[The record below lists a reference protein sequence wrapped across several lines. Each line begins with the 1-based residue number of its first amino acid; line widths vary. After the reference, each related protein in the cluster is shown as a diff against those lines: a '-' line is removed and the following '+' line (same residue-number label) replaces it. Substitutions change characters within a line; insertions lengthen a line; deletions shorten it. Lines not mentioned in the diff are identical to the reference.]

1 MGEIRIEDRNTTA
14 LAGITGRE
22 NVERNHMM
30 KAKIAARYRLYVA
43 GLVLTSFSVLPESRA
58 DVISDWNDIAV
69 PLIRNAPNVTAT
81 RQLALVHVAQ
91 FEAVNAVVGKY
102 TPYVVN
108 LAAPGASP
116 EAAAAQA
123 AHDVLVHLYPTNQ
136 AALDSSLATSLAAIT
151 GSGSKPD
158 GITLGAAVAAQL
170 WSLRG
175 SDGTTLTVSNYFPA
189 GQGLWQPT
197 PGGAAT
203 PVSQQYAYATPW
215 ALRSASQFRPGP
227 PPDLTSALWTTDYNE
242 IKSLG
247 ATNSSTRT
255 PDQTD
260 IGLFIIEFPFFLLN
274 SALKQAI
281 ATNSLNLVDSAR
293 AFALMH
299 MASSDA
305 GIAVWDAK
313 YAYDFWRPVTAIR
326 GADTNAN
333 PATVP
338 DPTWLPLRTTPSHP
352 EYPCAHCTI
361 SAAMCEVLAAIFGD
375 NFTFTLE
382 SPSLPGKP
390 RTFQKFSDYAALSL
404 EGRLYA
410 GFHYRNS
417 SNVGLALGRSVGQY
431 AANNFLSSAPQLTGQ
446 LQTNEFRLT
455 TRNVGTLQQSIQTST
470 DLVTW
475 VTLTNY
481 TSTDNT
487 VQITDPQSASAGHK
501 FYRAVAQ

>member
-1 MGEIRIEDRNTTA
+1 MKTKTVTTHCLCYA
-14 LAGITGRE
+14 GLLLAGLALPIDARGNVIT
-22 NVERNHMM
+22 
-30 KAKIAARYRLYVA
+30 
-43 GLVLTSFSVLPESRA
+43 
-58 DVISDWNDIAV
+58 DWNDIAI
-69 PLIRNAPNVTAT
+69 PLTRNAPNVTST

-108 LAAPGASP
+108 VAAPGASP

-123 AHDVLVHLYPTNQ
+123 AHDILLRFYPTNQ
-136 AALDSSLATSLAAIT
+136 SVLDSELATSLAAVPDGAPKT
-151 GSGSKPD
+151 D
-158 GITLGAAVAAQL
+158 GITLGAAVASQL
-170 WSLRG
+170 WTLRG
-175 SDGTTLTVSNYFPA
+175 SDGTTLTVSNNFPA
-189 GQGLWQPT
+189 GPGLWQPT
-197 PGGAAT
+197 PGGSPT

-215 ALRSASQFRPGP
+215 ALRSASQFRPGAP
-227 PPDLTSALWTTDYNE
+227 PALSSAQWAADYNE

-247 ATNSSTRT
+247 ATNSSART

-274 SALKQAI
+274 SALKQAVS
-281 ATNSLNLVDSAR
+281 TNSLSLVDSAR

-299 MASSDA
+299 IASSDA

-313 YAYDFWRPVTAIR
+313 YAYDFWRPVTAIQ
-326 GADTNAN
+326 GSDTNIN
-333 PATVP
+333 SATLP

-361 SAAMCEVLAAIFGD
+361 SAAMCEVLSEIFGD

-390 RTFQKFSDYAALSL
+390 RTFQKFSDYPQLSL
-404 EGRLYA
+404 LGRLYA

-417 SNVGLALGRSVGQY
+417 SNAGLALGKNVGQY
-431 AANNFLSSAPQLTGQ
+431 VMKNFLLTGPSLAGQ
-446 LQTNEFRLT
+446 LQTGEFRLT
-455 TRNVGTLQQSIQTST
+455 TRNVGSLQQRIETSG
-470 DLVTW
+470 DLISW
-475 VTLTNY
+475 LTLTNY
-481 TSTDNT
+481 TSTDQT
-487 VQITDPQSASAGHK
+487 IQILDPVGGSAGHK